1 MFEKSSVMYQQFF
14 KRIFDIV
21 VSIFLLI
28 VLSPVIVITGL
39 FVRIKL
45 GSPILFRQERPGLK
59 ARSFTLLKFRTMLAQ
74 NPDAPLPDADRLTSF
89 GQRLRSTSLD
99 ELPELW
105 NVLQGQMSLVG
116 PRPLLVEYLPLYSEA
131 QSRRHEL
138 RPGLTGW
145 AQVNGRNA
153 LTWGQKFELDVWYVD
168 HCSFAFDLKILW
180 KTLASVFTR
189 SGISADGEATMPP
202 FVG

>member
-1 MFEKSSVMYQQFF
+1 MFEKSRVMYQQFF
-14 KRIFDIV
+14 KRIFDVV
-21 VSIFLLI
+21 VSILLLI

-45 GSPILFRQERPGLK
+45 GSPIFFRQERPGLK

-105 NVLQGQMSLVG
+105 NVLRGQMSLVG

>member
-1 MFEKSSVMYQQFF
+1 MFEKSRVMYQQFF
-14 KRIFDIV
+14 KRIFDVV

-45 GSPILFRQERPGLK
+45 GTPIFFRQERPGLK

-105 NVLQGQMSLVG
+105 NVLRGQMSLVG

-168 HCSFAFDLKILW
+168 HCSFALDLKILW

>member
-1 MFEKSSVMYQQFF
+1 MYQQFF
-14 KRIFDIV
+14 KRIFDVV

-45 GSPILFRQERPGLK
+45 GTPIFFRQERPGLK